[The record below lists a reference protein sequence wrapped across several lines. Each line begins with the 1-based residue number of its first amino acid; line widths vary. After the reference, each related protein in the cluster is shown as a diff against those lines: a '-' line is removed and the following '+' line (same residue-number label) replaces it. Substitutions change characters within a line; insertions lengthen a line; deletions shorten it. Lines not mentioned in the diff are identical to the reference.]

1 MIKRKKSKHEILNR
15 FFNIKLLM
23 VVAMVST
30 FMVFA
35 FGSSPTIDSQEI
47 ASIMVGAG
55 LFALASA
62 MLLKAGEISKNLY
75 R

>member
-1 MIKRKKSKHEILNR
+1 MIKRKQSKYEILSQFLNM
-15 FFNIKLLM
+15 KLVM
-23 VVAMVST
+23 ISAMVST

-35 FGSSPTIDSQEI
+35 FGSASTIDSSEI
-47 ASIMVGAG
+47 MSIMVGAG